1 MLALSSSAR
10 AQLERNRLSLAEFIV
25 GHRNEVIGR
34 WAQKVVR
41 RLGLSATE
49 RPRLINDLPGF
60 LDELIECLRLPP
72 EEWTKHESAQ
82 AHGRHRVET
91 GVDIG
96 ALAEEFGM
104 VAETVAELCGEHQV
118 RLDARDTATLMRLIA
133 RGTAASVRE
142 YARLRD
148 IQMARESSRHFS
160 FVAHELRT
168 PLHTARIA
176 VMLLEHERGG
186 SDAHIERLARAHGQL
201 ADLIDNSLVEARLQG
216 EPTLHSE
223 YHSTAELMRQ
233 ATESAQLA
241 AWRKGIEIDASGDDV
256 QIFVDRKLI
265 VSALTN
271 LVVNGVKFSREH
283 GHVAVRCIDRP
294 DRVLFEVHDQC
305 GGIPD
310 DVLPRLFQPFVQA
323 GADRS
328 GFGLGLMI
336 VKQAVESHGGAVRAS
351 NASEGGCCFVI
362 ELPHAQP
369 TNG

>member
-1 MLALSSSAR
+1 M
-10 AQLERNRLSLAEFIV
+10 SLGEFIV
-25 GHRNEVIGR
+25 GHRDEVIGR

-41 RLGLSATE
+41 RLGLSASE

-60 LDELIECLRLPP
+60 LDELIECLALPP

-104 VAETVAELCGEHQV
+104 VAETVVELCGEHHV
-118 RLDARDTATLMRLIA
+118 RLDARDTASLMRVIA

-148 IQMARESSRHFS
+148 LQVARESSRHFS

-168 PLHTARIA
+168 PLQTARIA

-186 SDAHIERLARAHGQL
+186 PDTHLERLSRAHGEL
-201 ADLIDNSLVEARLQG
+201 ADLIDNTLVEARLQG
-216 EPTLHSE
+216 EPSLHCEFLS
-223 YHSTAELMRQ
+223 SADLMRQ

-241 AWRKGIEIDASGDDV
+241 AWRKGIEVQTTGHDV
-256 QIFVDRKLI
+256 QLFVDRKLI

-271 LVVNGVKFSREH
+271 LVVNGVKFSRER
-283 GHVAVRCIDRP
+283 GRVALRCIDRP
-294 DRVLFEVHDQC
+294 DRVLFEVQDEC

-310 DVLPRLFQPFVQA
+310 EVLPRLFQPFVQA

-336 VKQAVESHGGAVRAS
+336 VKQAVEAHGGAVRAS
-351 NASEGGCCFVI
+351 NSTDGGCCFVV
-362 ELPHAQP
+362 ELPRAQP
-369 TNG
+369 PGR